1 MATELGG
8 MQVTSLMEALPG
20 IASVLRNPVAD
31 AFVGLIRAGAR
42 LGDFKVADAE
52 EILRYAVRRTLMTQD
67 ETERVLAEVREAT
80 EKRAGPP
87 ERRRLRSSS
96 RSGSSRR
103 SRYADQSRPRRN
115 ARTRRSPLPLR
126 RRRRP
131 KRPSPLR
138 RAVPRPLP
146 NRPPSRQPKS
156 ESKSP
161 PDPGC
166 RIDAS
171 RPV

>member
-80 EKRAGPP
+80 EKRAEKAAERERGKAAKKAAAPVP
-87 ERRRLRSSS
+87 EPKR
-96 RSGSSRR
+96 
-103 SRYADQSRPRRN
+103 AEPVE
-115 ARTRRSPLPLR
+115 A
-126 RRRRP
+126 RRP
-131 KRPSPLR
+131 EPAEPKRVEKKKAAPAP
-138 RAVPRPLP
+138 APAAKKAA
-146 NRPPSRQPKS
+146 PKKAAKPAA
-156 ESKSP
+156 KSTAKAP
-161 PDPGC
+161 AKAAAKPAAKK
-166 RIDAS
+166 RK
-171 RPV
+171 

>member
-1 MATELGG
+1 

-80 EKRAGPP
+80 EKRAEKAAERERGKAAKKAAAPVP
-87 ERRRLRSSS
+87 EPKR
-96 RSGSSRR
+96 
-103 SRYADQSRPRRN
+103 AEPVE
-115 ARTRRSPLPLR
+115 A
-126 RRRRP
+126 RRP
-131 KRPSPLR
+131 EPAEPKRVEKKKAAPAP
-138 RAVPRPLP
+138 APAAKKAA
-146 NRPPSRQPKS
+146 PKKAAKPAA
-156 ESKSP
+156 KSTAKAP
-161 PDPGC
+161 AKAAAKPAAKK
-166 RIDAS
+166 RK
-171 RPV
+171 